1 MPVVQLPS
9 LLPDS
14 QNSCHRVRILQMFLI
29 ERKDIQLAVFSNYVG
44 SQIPHAVIDIQ
55 QQILHARPG
64 AFEDMVF
71 ILQGLSPDTG
81 TAVQQITVNHFHGT
95 LAEGTDREPASWS
108 SRSPMIS
115 PMCSTV
121 RSSLLPERFTLSRAI
136 MAINNSSR
144 GHISRRADT
153 ARAADRPGGNSR
165 WDESFPEPIPRSN
178 PYLTGTSPFSPLY

>member
-1 MPVVQLPS
+1 
-9 LLPDS
+9 
-14 QNSCHRVRILQMFLI
+14 
-29 ERKDIQLAVFSNYVG
+29 
-44 SQIPHAVIDIQ
+44 
-55 QQILHARPG
+55 
-64 AFEDMVF
+64 MVF

-144 GHISRRADT
+144 GHISRQADT

-178 PYLTGTSPFSPLY
+178 PYLTGCSLSRITCLMVICSAQYTWERLDISIFSSLDMVWDSFARYALFSLTKNSFSCITPDYRSSIS